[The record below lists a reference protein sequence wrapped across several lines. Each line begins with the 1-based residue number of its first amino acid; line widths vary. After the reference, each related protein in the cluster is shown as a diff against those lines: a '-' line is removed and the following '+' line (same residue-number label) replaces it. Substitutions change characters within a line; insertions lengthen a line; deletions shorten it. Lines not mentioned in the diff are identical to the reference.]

1 MSFCFLVCFLSMC
14 LFKFVLCMS
23 WWHMGHFFFSFVFT
37 QTLCICS
44 LGVDGRV
51 VVVVIAGSGMVVVF
65 VIGSGMVLVAVVG
78 TANLIFF
85 GDGMVVNVGAGIV
98 LVMSG
103 CFSLHEDKCLMKS
116 DLRNSIDWQWIQW

>member
-1 MSFCFLVCFLSMC
+1 
-14 LFKFVLCMS
+14 
-23 WWHMGHFFFSFVFT
+23 MGHFFFSFVFT

-51 VVVVIAGSGMVVVF
+51 VVVVI
-65 VIGSGMVLVAVVG
+65 GSGMVLVAVVG

-85 GDGMVVNVGAGIV
+85 GDGMVVTVGAGIV